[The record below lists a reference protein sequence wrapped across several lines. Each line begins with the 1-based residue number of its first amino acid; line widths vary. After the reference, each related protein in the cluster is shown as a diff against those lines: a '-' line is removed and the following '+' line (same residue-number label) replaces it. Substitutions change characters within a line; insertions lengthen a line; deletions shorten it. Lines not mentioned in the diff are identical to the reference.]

1 MTNASLATTI
11 NAREAAHFGALAAD
25 WWDPKGSSA
34 MLHRLNPVRLGFIRK
49 AIDAHF
55 GGDGKLRHPLAGKSV
70 LDVGCG
76 AGLLC
81 EPLARM
87 GAAVTGVDAAPENIE
102 VAKAHAALSGL
113 DIAYWAGELANLP
126 GTGRGTA
133 TRSVGV
139 EGHAS
144 KRSAFEV
151 RNNAHVPLHHPSDSP
166 PPRSGEVFRFDVVT
180 SMEVIEH
187 VSDPAAFVE
196 ELARHLKPDGLLLLS
211 TPNRTAASRLFLVEA
226 AERLGQVP
234 RGTHDWDQFLTPEEL
249 TELLAEAGL
258 EVVEMQGIAFSPLK
272 GLHLSS
278 NMALN
283 YILSARST

>member
-1 MTNASLATTI
+1 MTKASTATTI

-34 MLHRLNPVRLGFIRK
+34 MLHKLNPVRLGFIRT
-49 AIDAHF
+49 AIDGHF
-55 GGDGKLRHPLAGKSV
+55 GGDGKARYPLAGKTA

-87 GAAVTGVDAAPENIE
+87 GAAMTGVDAAPENIE
-102 VAKAHAALSGL
+102 AAKAHAVQSGL
-113 DIAYWAGELANLP
+113 TIDYGAGEL
-126 GTGRGTA
+126 
-133 TRSVGV
+133 
-139 EGHAS
+139 
-144 KRSAFEV
+144 
-151 RNNAHVPLHHPSDSP
+151 
-166 PPRSGEVFRFDVVT
+166 SGQGLGKFDVVT

-187 VSDPAAFVE
+187 VTDPAAFIV
-196 ELARHLKPDGLLLLS
+196 ELAAHLKPDGLLLLS

-249 TELLAEAGL
+249 TALLAVARL

-283 YILSARST
+283 YILSARVVAN

>member
-1 MTNASLATTI
+1 MTNASAATTI
-11 NAREAAHFGALAAD
+11 NAAEAAHFGALAAE

-34 MLHRLNPVRLGFIRK
+34 MLHKLNPVRLGFIRS

-55 GGDGKLRHPLAGKSV
+55 GGDGKARHPLAGETV
-70 LDVGCG
+70 IDVGCG

-102 VAKAHAALSGL
+102 AAKAHAALSGVAI
-113 DIAYWAGELANLP
+113 DYRAGEIAEQGL
-126 GTGRGTA
+126 GQ
-133 TRSVGV
+133 
-139 EGHAS
+139 
-144 KRSAFEV
+144 
-151 RNNAHVPLHHPSDSP
+151 
-166 PPRSGEVFRFDVVT
+166 FDIVT

-187 VSDPAAFVE
+187 VTDPAAFIA
-196 ELARHLKPDGLLLLS
+196 ELARHMKPDGLLLLS

-249 TELLAEAGL
+249 TVLLADAGL
-258 EVVEMQGIAFSPLK
+258 EVVEIQGIAFSPLR
-272 GLHLSS
+272 GLHLSP
-278 NMALN
+278 NTALN
-283 YILSARST
+283 YILSARHVAN

>member
-1 MTNASLATTI
+1 MTMASTLRTI
-11 NAREAAHFGALAAD
+11 NDAEAAHFGALAAD

-34 MLHRLNPVRLGFIRK
+34 MLHKLNPVRLGFIRG

-55 GGDGKLRHPLAGKSV
+55 GSDSKARHPLAGKTA

-81 EPLARM
+81 EPLARI
-87 GAAVTGVDAAPENIE
+87 GAAVTGVDAAPENAE
-102 VAKAHAALSGL
+102 AAKAHAAQSGL
-113 DIAYWAGELANLP
+113 TINYRAGEL
-126 GTGRGTA
+126 
-133 TRSVGV
+133 
-139 EGHAS
+139 
-144 KRSAFEV
+144 FEQG
-151 RNNAHVPLHHPSDSP
+151 L
-166 PPRSGEVFRFDVVT
+166 GKFDVVS

-187 VSDPAAFVE
+187 VTDPAAFIA
-196 ELARHLKPDGLLLLS
+196 ELTAHLKPDGLLLLS

-234 RGTHDWDQFLTPEEL
+234 RGTHNWDQFLTPEEL
-249 TELLAEAGL
+249 TALLDDAGL
-258 EVVEMQGIAFSPLK
+258 EVIEMQGIAFSPLK

-283 YILSARST
+283 YILSARFKAQS

>member
-1 MTNASLATTI
+1 MTNASIATTI
-11 NAREAAHFGALAAD
+11 NAREAEHFGALAAD
-25 WWDPKGSSA
+25 WWDPRGSSA

-49 AIDAHF
+49 AINAHF
-55 GGDGKLRHPLAGKSV
+55 GSDGTARYPLASKAA

-87 GAAVTGVDAAPENIE
+87 GASVTGVDAAPEN
-102 VAKAHAALSGL
+102 VAAAKAHAALSGL
-113 DIAYWAGELANLP
+113 AVDYRAGEIGGQGL
-126 GTGRGTA
+126 G
-133 TRSVGV
+133 
-139 EGHAS
+139 
-144 KRSAFEV
+144 
-151 RNNAHVPLHHPSDSP
+151 
-166 PPRSGEVFRFDVVT
+166 RFDVVT

-187 VSDPAAFVE
+187 VTDPTAFVA

-211 TPNRTAASRLFLVEA
+211 TPNRTAASRLLLVEA

-249 TELLAEAGL
+249 TALLADAGL

-283 YILSARST
+283 YILSARFA

>member
-1 MTNASLATTI
+1 MTKASTAATI
-11 NAREAAHFGALAAD
+11 NAAEAAHFGALAAD

-34 MLHRLNPVRLGFIRK
+34 MLHKLNPVRLGFVRA

-55 GGDGKLRHPLAGKSV
+55 GGDDKARYPLAGKSA

-87 GAAVTGVDAAPENIE
+87 GAAVTGVDAAPEN
-102 VAKAHAALSGL
+102 VDAAKSHAAQSGL
-113 DIAYWAGELANLP
+113 AVDYRAGELAEQGLGN
-126 GTGRGTA
+126 
-133 TRSVGV
+133 
-139 EGHAS
+139 
-144 KRSAFEV
+144 
-151 RNNAHVPLHHPSDSP
+151 
-166 PPRSGEVFRFDVVT
+166 FDVVT

-187 VSDPAAFVE
+187 VTDPSAFIA

-234 RGTHDWDQFLTPEEL
+234 RGTHDWHQFLTPDEL
-249 TELLAEAGL
+249 TALLADAGL
-258 EVVEMQGIAFSPLK
+258 DVVDMQGIFFSPLN
-272 GLHLSS
+272 GLHLSR
-278 NMALN
+278 NMTLN
-283 YILSARST
+283 YILSARSKI